1 MNQKLKHLSLFQ
13 REDVP
18 HLMSMSTHA
27 PRRGK
32 IHFNKI
38 SCLKLLQ
45 EPLSRSQ
52 DDPFLS
58 SICMNRKH
66 VAGRKQPG
74 RDHFLTVVTM
84 PLSLNVVQIAA
95 APFFGKQSAQDLQI
109 NKGMFLSAGAPV
121 RTVRITKTKLQHGE
135 HQLLGETYFLFIF
148 RGNLLVFCLVCTLC
162 ILPCMYL
169 RE

>member
-1 MNQKLKHLSLFQ
+1 MQQKLKHLSLFQ
-13 REDVP
+13 CEDVP

-27 PRRGK
+27 SKRGK
-32 IHFNKI
+32 IHFNMI

-121 RTVRITKTKLQHGE
+121 RTVRITKTKLQHGQ
-135 HQLLGETYFLFIF
+135 HHLLGETYSSFIF
-148 RGNLLVFCLVCTLC
+148 P
-162 ILPCMYL
+162 I
-169 RE
+169 

>member
-18 HLMSMSTHA
+18 YLMSMSTHA
-27 PRRGK
+27 SKMGK
-32 IHFNKI
+32 IHFNMI

-109 NKGMFLSAGAPV
+109 NKGIRFLSAGPPV

-135 HQLLGETYFLFIF
+135 HHLLGETYFLFIF
-148 RGNLLVFCLVCTLC
+148 RGDLLVFCPVCTLC
-162 ILPCMYL
+162 TLL
-169 RE
+169 